1 MRDIEKLLVVLNILG
16 SLILG
21 FHQDLALLAIPV
33 AGFAVYVV
41 IEDRALRSRIGA
53 RAWPSEGFADFDDAI
68 KSAPTDLRQALARL
82 DHDWRQH
89 SSALFAH
96 AA

>member
-53 RAWPSEGFADFDDAI
+53 RAWPSEGFADFALGTNVAF
-68 KSAPTDLRQALARL
+68 SAWNLGLSALLFWLGGALA
-82 DHDWRQH
+82 
-89 SSALFAH
+89 SAAGF
-96 AA
+96 